1 MSQPEI
7 AKILVPVK
15 RVIDPC
21 VAIRVKADGS
31 GVETAGVR
39 MSMNPFD
46 EIAVEAA
53 VRLKES
59 GVVNEVVAVS
69 CGASSSGETLRTALA
84 MGADR
89 AVLVEAEADISPL
102 TVARLLEAVCL
113 REQPS
118 LVICGKQAIDDEAG
132 QVGPMLA
139 AFLGWPQV
147 TRISGLSVSG
157 GQAVAT
163 CETEEGREVWRVALP
178 AVLTTELGLNEPRY
192 VTLANL
198 MKAKKKALDTIT
210 PLDLGVDVVSRLI
223 PLSTK
228 APPLRR
234 AGVRVADTAE
244 LVARLRDE
252 AQVI

>member
-7 AKILVPVK
+7 GKILVPVK

-69 CGASSSGETLRTALA
+69 CGASSTGETLRTALA

-89 AVLVEAEADISPL
+89 AVLVEAEADSPL

-139 AFLGWPQV
+139 ALLGWPQV
-147 TRISGLSVSG
+147 ARISGLSVSG

-252 AQVI
+252 ARVI